1 MTDAALP
8 SLVRGRTAFY
18 RDPRLLRRA
27 LPAVSLAAILIAIFL
42 KNEHAMS
49 YRGLDLMLKYAVPI
63 AFATIAQMFILTV
76 NDLDLSTG
84 AFVGLVAC
92 IAGIWLVDQPLLCI
106 LLLAAC
112 IAAYAAIGV
121 LIHVR
126 RLPSIV
132 VTLGMSFVWLGIA
145 VILMPTPAGT
155 VPEWLKDLMSWKSP
169 LVPFPILAC
178 AAIALVAHIGLM
190 ESSYGAVLRGAG
202 GNATAIDRAGWSLLK
217 IRMLMYALAGFF
229 NVLAG
234 LALIGLTTSPDAHI
248 ADRYTL
254 LSIAGVILGGGEFVG
269 GRVSPIG
276 AVIGAV
282 TLTLTGSFLIFMRIT
297 PDWQIGAQGAV
308 LIIVLALRAL
318 IKLREAK

>member
-8 SLVRGRTAFY
+8 SPVRDRAAFY

-42 KNEHAMS
+42 INDRAMS
-49 YRGLDLMLKYAVPI
+49 YRGLDLMLKYAIPI

-92 IAGIWLVDQPLLCI
+92 IAGLWLVDQPLLCV

-112 IAAYAAIGV
+112 VAAYAAVGA

-145 VILMPTPAGT
+145 VILMPTPAGS
-155 VPEWLKDLMSWKSP
+155 VPQWLKDLMSWKAP
-169 LVPFPILAC
+169 LIPFPIIAC
-178 AAIALVAHIGLM
+178 VVIALIAHLLLV

-202 GNATAIDRAGWSLLK
+202 GNATAVDRAGWSLLK
-217 IRMLMYALAGFF
+217 IRMLMYSLAGLF

-234 LALIGLTTSPDAHI
+234 LSLIGLTTSPDAHI

-276 AVIGAV
+276 AVMGAV
-282 TLTLTGSFLIFMRIT
+282 TLTRTGWVPISMALWPAWRS
-297 PDWQIGAQGAV
+297 GAHGAV
-308 LIIVLALRAL
+308 LIVGLALRPL
-318 IKLREAK
+318 IKLREAR

>member
-8 SLVRGRTAFY
+8 SPVRDRAAFY

-42 KNEHAMS
+42 INDRAMS
-49 YRGLDLMLKYAVPI
+49 YRGLDLMLKYAIPI

-92 IAGIWLVDQPLLCI
+92 IAGLRLVDQPLLCV

-112 IAAYAAIGV
+112 VAAYAAVGA

-155 VPEWLKDLMSWKSP
+155 VPQWLKDLMSWKSP

-178 AAIALVAHIGLM
+178 ALIALVAHIGLM

-202 GNATAIDRAGWSLLK
+202 GNATAIDRAGWSLLR
-217 IRMLMYALAGFF
+217 IRMLMYALAGLF

-234 LALIGLTTSPDAHI
+234 LSLVGLTTSPDAHI

-282 TLTLTGSFLIFMRIT
+282 TLTLTGSFLIFMRIS

-308 LIIVLALRAL
+308 LIVVLALRAL